1 MNVIASKTITMN
13 KAKIAKRYQTKAP
26 HSTGVRIQKASVL
39 VEFSAFAFLFF
50 VFAILSVHISV
61 ALYGAF
67 FNDRACRDAARAAA
81 QGQNAAQATKLALSV
96 LKAHNSAGTF
106 LQNPVLSTPI
116 VYQDFGGTYPAATSP
131 YVQVTTST
139 IATLPFRP
147 LSFLAKGTVLQD
159 GQLKFVQTYTFPII
173 RVQ

>member
-1 MNVIASKTITMN
+1 MTVRETIPVNIKRIASH
-13 KAKIAKRYQTKAP
+13 YQTDKLRL
-26 HSTGVRIQKASVL
+26 TGMRNRRASAL

-50 VFAILSVHISV
+50 IFSILSVHISV

-96 LKAHNSAGTF
+96 LKAHNSAGSF
-106 LQNPVLSTPI
+106 LQNPVLLTPI

-131 YVQVTTST
+131 YVRVTTST